1 MDNYKYFSNK
11 KCEYYPCHKGLEEM
25 NCLFCYCPLYLTECS
40 GNYTILDNGIK
51 DCSNCSI
58 PHDRNNYDYIIARLS
73 EKMRRPILCGGQLK
87 PCKSDCTQP
96 VFK

>member
-73 EKMRRPILCGGQLK
+73 EKMRRAK
-87 PCKSDCTQP
+87 KDE
-96 VFK
+96 